1 VSNNYQSGVLDSS
14 AAGRL
19 ALPETVSVALE
30 ENRRRH
36 ARGLLAL
43 AVGTGLQVMAQ
54 LMEADVV
61 AMCGPKGKH
70 NPGREAVRHGSEA
83 GSVTLGGRRV
93 PVRRPRMRT
102 ADGAAEL
109 PVPSYEL
116 FSSTEILGRM
126 AMGEDAGWDLDA
138 PLPHRARTGR

>member
-1 VSNNYQSGVLDSS
+1 MWSRC
-14 AAGRL
+14 AA
-19 ALPETVSVALE
+19 
-30 ENRRRH
+30 RR
-36 ARGLLAL
+36 
-43 AVGTGLQVMAQ
+43 
-54 LMEADVV
+54 
-61 AMCGPKGKH
+61 GKH

-109 PVPSYEL
+109 PVPCYEL

-126 AMGEDAGWDLDA
+126 AMGEDAGRVLDA